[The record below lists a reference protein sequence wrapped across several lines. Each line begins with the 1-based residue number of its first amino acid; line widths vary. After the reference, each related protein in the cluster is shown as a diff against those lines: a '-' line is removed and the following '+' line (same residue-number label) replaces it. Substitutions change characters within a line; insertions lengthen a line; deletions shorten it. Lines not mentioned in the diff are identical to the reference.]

1 MSAVLPRFIHQSR
14 QTFIKFLASSGG
26 LTKNAS
32 ARPPFTAR
40 RSVEGP
46 EARGALRLLSRDGF
60 EYDEGSMLRTV
71 GSLCLWLAALGLIG
85 DIALHAQ
92 DLASSTLMAMAAA
105 SAVAV
110 LG

>member
-1 MSAVLPRFIHQSR
+1 
-14 QTFIKFLASSGG
+14 
-26 LTKNAS
+26 
-32 ARPPFTAR
+32 
-40 RSVEGP
+40 
-46 EARGALRLLSRDGF
+46 
-60 EYDEGSMLRTV
+60 MLRTV